1 MVGILQGET
10 IPSDRKSED
19 SHRGTEKKY
28 PYKFLFAQI
37 LTTNKIINE
46 YIQHIMAV
54 TISTN
59 ELKETLELTPSTQN
73 IMLVGKH
80 GIGKSEIL
88 TSYFQSQGLKVVTLF
103 LGQMSDPGDI
113 IGLPS
118 KVEAKDANGNVT
130 AQTDFT
136 PPYWF
141 PIDGKPIVLFL
152 DELNRARPEILQT
165 VMDLTLN
172 RKLAGKDLP
181 EGSRVIAAVN
191 DGDEYQLTDL
201 DPALVSRFN
210 IYEFRPT
217 VEEWLN
223 WAAGA
228 GLDERVIN
236 FIQDNPT
243 WLDGD
248 SDDKKRDY
256 RRLDK
261 SADRR
266 AWKKVS
272 DIMKNVDTIKD
283 IHKRVIAGIVG
294 AGAAAVFIRSAQQRN
309 VITGKDL
316 LLKYDK
322 TMKTVEKYQLHEFAI
337 LNESVFRFL
346 QNAKLDDREKT
357 LAAKNLGQYIDFLRV
372 NKKKEALANF
382 TSIFEKGAY
391 EQAIVFMVVNA
402 AEVYDMLNEFVEKL

>member
-1 MVGILQGET
+1 
-10 IPSDRKSED
+10 
-19 SHRGTEKKY
+19 
-28 PYKFLFAQI
+28 
-37 LTTNKIINE
+37 
-46 YIQHIMAV
+46 MAV
-54 TISTN
+54 TINIS
-59 ELKETLELTPSTQN
+59 ELKETLEFTPSTQN
-73 IMLVGKH
+73 VMLVGKH

-88 TSYFQSQGLKVVTLF
+88 TNYFNSKGMKVVTLF
-103 LGQMSDPGDI
+103 LGQMADPGDI

-118 KVEAKDANGNVT
+118 KVEKLDVDGNVT
-130 AQTDFT
+130 SQTDFT

-141 PIDGKPIVLFL
+141 PVDGKPIVLFL

-172 RKLAGKDLP
+172 RKLAGKALP
-181 EGSRVIAAVN
+181 EGSYVISAVN

-223 WAAGA
+223 WAAKQGV
-228 GLDERVIN
+228 DERVIN
-236 FIQDNPT
+236 FIQESPT

-248 SDDKKRDY
+248 SGDY
-256 RRLDK
+256 RGLEK

-272 DIMKNVDTIKD
+272 DIMLKVDTIKD
-283 IHKRVIAGIVG
+283 IHKRIIAGIVG
-294 AGAAAVFIRSAQQRN
+294 PSAAAAFIRSAQQHN
-309 VITGKDL
+309 AITGKDL
-316 LLKYDK
+316 LLKYEK

-346 QNAKLDDREKT
+346 DSTKFNEREKK
-357 LAAKNLGQYIDFLRV
+357 LVAKNLGQYIDFLYTK
-372 NKKKEALANF
+372 KKKEALANF
-382 TSIFEKGAY
+382 TSIFEKGTY
-391 EQAIVFMVVNA
+391 DHAISFMLISA
-402 AEVYDMLNEFVEKL
+402 TEVYDMLNDFVKEL

>member
-1 MVGILQGET
+1 MAI
-10 IPSDRKSED
+10 
-19 SHRGTEKKY
+19 
-28 PYKFLFAQI
+28 
-37 LTTNKIINE
+37 IIN
-46 YIQHIMAV
+46 
-54 TISTN
+54 TS
-59 ELKETLELTPSTQN
+59 ELRETLKLTPSTQN

-88 TSYFQSQGLKVVTLF
+88 TNHFHKEGMKVVTLF

-118 KVEAKDANGNVT
+118 KVEIKDGNGKVT
-130 AQTDFT
+130 SKTDFT

-141 PIDGKPIVLFL
+141 PVDGQPIVLFL

-172 RKLAGKDLP
+172 RKLAGKALP

-210 IYEFRPT
+210 VYEFKPS

-223 WAAGA
+223 WAVANK
-228 GLDERVIN
+228 LDERVIN
-236 FIQDNPT
+236 FIQDNPI

-248 SDDKKRDY
+248 SGDKKKSLY
-256 RRLDK
+256 QGLEK

-266 AWKKVS
+266 AWQKVS
-272 DIMKNVDTIKD
+272 DIMHQINHINDV
-283 IHKRVIAGIVG
+283 HKRIIGGIVG
-294 AGAAAVFIRSAQQRN
+294 AAAAAAFIRCAQQSK

-316 LLKYDK
+316 LMNYEK
-322 TMKTVEKYQLHEFAI
+322 TMESVEKYQLHEFAI
-337 LNESVFRFL
+337 LNEAVFRFL
-346 QNAKLDDREKT
+346 ENAKLKAEEKN
-357 LAAKNLGQYIDFLRV
+357 LAAKNLRQYIDWLRK
-372 NKKKEALANF
+372 NRKKEALANF
-382 TSIFEKGAY
+382 TTIFEKGTY
-391 EQAIVFMVVNA
+391 NEAIVFMVVNA
-402 AEVYDMLNEFVEKL
+402 KEVYNMLKEFVAKL

>member
-1 MVGILQGET
+1 M
-10 IPSDRKSED
+10 
-19 SHRGTEKKY
+19 
-28 PYKFLFAQI
+28 
-37 LTTNKIINE
+37 
-46 YIQHIMAV
+46 V
-54 TISTN
+54 TINIS

-88 TSYFQSQGLKVVTLF
+88 TSYFNSKGLKVVTLF
-103 LGQMSDPGDI
+103 LGQMADPGDI
-113 IGLPS
+113 IGIPS
-118 KVEAKDANGNVT
+118 KVEKQDTKGKAT
-130 AQTDFT
+130 SRTDFT
-136 PPYWF
+136 SPYWF
-141 PIDGKPIVLFL
+141 PQDDQPIVLFL

-172 RKLAGKDLP
+172 RKLAGKSLP
-181 EGSRVIAAVN
+181 EGSYVISAVN
-191 DGDEYQLTDL
+191 DGEEYQLTDL

-223 WAAGA
+223 WAVGQK
-228 GLDERVIN
+228 LDERVVN

-248 SDDKKRDY
+248 SHEYKG
-256 RRLDK
+256 LDK

-266 AWKKVS
+266 AWKHVS
-272 DIMKNVDTIKD
+272 DIMLKVDTIND
-283 IHKRVIAGIVG
+283 IHKRIIAGIVG
-294 AGAAAVFIRSAQQRN
+294 VGAAAAFIQSAQQQKA
-309 VITGKDL
+309 ITGKDL

-346 QNAKLDDREKT
+346 DNAKLNEREKK
-357 LAAKNLGQYIDFLRV
+357 LVIKNLGQYINFLSAQ
-372 NKKKEALANF
+372 KKKEALANF
-382 TSIFEKGAY
+382 TAIFEKGTY
-391 EQAIVFMVVNA
+391 ENAISFMVVNA
-402 AEVYDMLNEFVEKL
+402 PEVYNLLNEFVDSLISGPSKTTKMQGN